1 MKLVTATAWAAAIAA
16 VAGLTVECVNLRFFP
31 ALRPVRGR
39 DRSIVAC
46 LAVRDEARSVTA
58 CIDGLL
64 AQPEIEAVAV
74 CDDRSRDATQI
85 VLERLADANPRVW
98 LARLPSGA
106 RGSKSAALSAAAR
119 RAVRCDVPFLLFTD
133 ADVAFEAGAV
143 GALLQRA
150 SEDDADAVSAWPR
163 VRTRTVADSLLAPLV
178 PELLLQALPMWR
190 SRDPRCTAAT
200 GQALLVDRRA
210 YAECG
215 GHAGIDS
222 VVEDVALAR
231 RLRMTGYR
239 VALASGAQVLAV
251 DGYGSMRD
259 GWDGLGPS
267 LFGAGAGVC
276 ATYAAWH
283 ALLGIAP
290 AFVCR
295 APLPAA
301 VALTAVVAARALQ
314 AARMRESPL
323 SVALAPLSHAVAAIG
338 AVRAVVRGRRGALR
352 WRGRPVT

>member
-1 MKLVTATAWAAAIAA
+1 MKLVTTTAWTGAIVA

-46 LAVRDEARSVTA
+46 LAVRDEARTVTA

-85 VLERLADANPRVW
+85 VLERLANENPRVW
-98 LARLPSGA
+98 LARLPSGTG
-106 RGSKSAALSAAAR
+106 GSKSAALSAAAQ
-119 RAVRCDVPFLLFTD
+119 RANHCDIPFLLFTD
-133 ADVAFEAGAV
+133 ADVTFESGAA
-143 GALLQRA
+143 GALLARA
-150 SEDDADAVSAWPR
+150 RECDADAVSAWPR
-163 VRTRTVADSLLAPLV
+163 VRARTVADSLLAPLV

-190 SRDPRCTAAT
+190 WRDPRCTAAT
-200 GQALLVDRRA
+200 GQALLVNRHA
-210 YAECG
+210 YVDCG
-215 GHAGIDS
+215 GHAGIGT

-231 RLRMTGYR
+231 RLRMRGHR
-239 VALASGAQVLAV
+239 VALASGAHVLAV
-251 DGYGSMRD
+251 NGYGSMRA
-259 GWDGLGPS
+259 GWDGLGRS

-283 ALLGIAP
+283 ALLAIAP
-290 AFVCR
+290 LFGRR
-295 APLPAA
+295 ARLPAT
-301 VALTAVVAARALQ
+301 VALIAVVTARALQ
-314 AARMRESPL
+314 AARVRESPL
-323 SVALAPLSHAVAAIG
+323 SVALAPVSHAVAAIG
-338 AVRAVVRGRRGALR
+338 AIRALVLGRRGSLR